1 MKMLYNDFE
10 DELCEDELFAEEDMF
25 LEEADII
32 SMQRSDNNPNR
43 MMLIQSVYA
52 QLEDILSDEGAEFK
66 MDVIANNC
74 RSDCSIVI
82 TVYEGLYLS
91 DWNRKYFSDAVEEA
105 DYFTVEQSE
114 ADEAII
120 EITVYFENA
129 LA

>member
-1 MKMLYNDFE
+1 MKMSYNDFE
-10 DELCEDELFAEEDMF
+10 DEIYEDELFADEDMF

-66 MDVIANNC
+66 MNVIANNC

-91 DWNRKYFSDAVEEA
+91 DWN
-105 DYFTVEQSE
+105 
-114 ADEAII
+114 
-120 EITVYFENA
+120 
-129 LA
+129 

>member
-1 MKMLYNDFE
+1 MLYNDFE
-10 DELCEDELFAEEDMF
+10 DEIYEDELFADEDMF

-43 MMLIQSVYA
+43 MMLIQSVYT
-52 QLEDILSDEGAEFK
+52 QLEDILSDDGNEFT
-66 MDVIANNC
+66 MDVVANNC

-82 TVYEGLYLS
+82 TVYEGLCLS
-91 DWNRKYFSDAVEEA
+91 DWNQQCFADAVEEA
-105 DYFTVEQSE
+105 DYFTVDQSE
-114 ADEAII
+114 ADEVII

>member
-1 MKMLYNDFE
+1 MLYNDFE
-10 DELCEDELFAEEDMF
+10 DELCEDELFDDEDMF

-32 SMQRSDNNPNR
+32 FMQRSDNNPNR
-43 MMLIQSVYA
+43 MTLIQSVYA
-52 QLEDILSDEGAEFK
+52 QLEDILNDEGAEFK

-91 DWNRKYFSDAVEEA
+91 DWNGKYFADAVEEA

-120 EITVYFENA
+120 EITVCFENA

>member
-10 DELCEDELFAEEDMF
+10 DELCEDELFDDEDMF

-43 MMLIQSVYA
+43 MTLIQSVYV

-91 DWNRKYFSDAVEEA
+91 DWNRKYFADAVEEA

-114 ADEAII
+114 ADEAMI
-120 EITVYFENA
+120 EITVCFENA

>member
-10 DELCEDELFAEEDMF
+10 DELCEDELFDDEDMF

-43 MMLIQSVYA
+43 MTLIQSVYA
-52 QLEDILSDEGAEFK
+52 QLEDILNDEGAEFK

-91 DWNRKYFSDAVEEA
+91 DWNEKYFADAVEEA
-105 DYFTVEQSE
+105 DYFTVDQSE

-120 EITVYFENA
+120 EITVCFENA